1 MDSGGFCCERVARPA
16 AGGEIGGGVFVF
28 YYFCFLVFLVSALKP
43 PIWSVD
49 MKHQDN
55 QCGGETLGQHQVG
68 MTLGYSWVRVKMF
81 RHPPTSFSPRK
92 LLHPSATQ
100 GREFGPVLMGERVNA
115 SSIFEV

>member
-81 RHPPTSFSPRK
+81 RHPPTIPPQ
-92 LLHPSATQ
+92 LLHPSVTQ
-100 GREFGPVLMGERVNA
+100 GREFGPVLMGKGKWDW
-115 SSIFEV
+115 FF